1 VRLRRSAVGGPG
13 LRRVRRGKGFSYH
26 GPDGG
31 AVTDE
36 DTLRRVR
43 ELAIPPAWR
52 QVWICPHH
60 NGHIQAVGTDAAGR
74 RQYLYHARWQQE
86 RAEEKFDRVLRMA
99 PGLPAARDR
108 ISADLDGSGLGRDRV
123 LALALYL
130 LDRGYFRAGGESY
143 AEENNSYGI
152 ATLLCEHV
160 TVHRNAVRFDY
171 PAKHGIQRN
180 WEIDDPA
187 VVAAVRE
194 LLRAG
199 PDCPRQSVPDG
210 GRQSVPNGGRQSDPD
225 GGRLLV
231 CRTGSG
237 WAEVKAEDLNT
248 RFKELLG
255 EDYSVKD
262 MRTWHGTVLAAA
274 AFVEADPPANKT
286 VRKRVQAAVMREV
299 SEQLG
304 NTPAVARSSYV
315 DPRVVQAYEMGMTIA
330 TSARRAAKAHDRDT
344 AQAILE
350 KGTARMIRTIAK
362 GAGRTRRR

>member
-1 VRLRRSAVGGPG
+1 
-13 LRRVRRGKGFSYH
+13 
-26 GPDGG
+26 
-31 AVTDE
+31 
-36 DTLRRVR
+36 
-43 ELAIPPAWR
+43 
-52 QVWICPHH
+52 
-60 NGHIQAVGTDAAGR
+60 
-74 RQYLYHARWQQE
+74 
-86 RAEEKFDRVLRMA
+86 M
-99 PGLPAARDR
+99 
-108 ISADLDGSGLGRDRV
+108 
-123 LALALYL
+123 
-130 LDRGYFRAGGESY
+130 
-143 AEENNSYGI
+143 
-152 ATLLCEHV
+152 LCEHV
-160 TVHRNAVRFDY
+160 RVRRDAVLFDY

-180 WEIDDPA
+180 WEIDDPL
-187 VVAAVRE
+187 VVSAVRE
-194 LLRAG
+194 LTREG
-199 PDCPRQSVPDG
+199 
-210 GRQSVPNGGRQSDPD
+210 PD

-231 CRTGSG
+231 CRTESG
-237 WAEVKAEDLNT
+237 WAEVKAEDLNA

-299 SEQLG
+299 SDELG